1 MNEVRHVVRDKVAVS
16 LKPLEDDEKRIC
28 DLVLC
33 GEPVTKAYI
42 EVKKPQFEGRKEYL
56 KISQK
61 ANGWIKTKRVQKYL
75 ADHRKTVR
83 IIVEQ
88 DMEALAAH
96 MYDIAM
102 GNAKKEI
109 AHYDKDLG
117 RFVKDEI
124 SPAHSDQIAAAAWMK
139 NWYDDRKKDTLI
151 QLTDEQAQQQKE
163 IEGKA
168 MEFLS
173 FFKKN
178 KVQDGV
184 FRESANDRILD
195 MNVELMDAEGQ
206 LEGDVNPDVVKS
218 MIGSFAKGD
227 DEITDRIMEN
237 YARSCGKD

>member
-1 MNEVRHVVRDKVAVS
+1 MNEVRHIVRDNVVRKVA
-16 LKPLEDDEKRIC
+16 PLDDDEKRIC
-28 DLVLC
+28 DLILC
-33 GEPVTKAYI
+33 GESVTKSYI
-42 EVKKPQFEGRKEYL
+42 EVKNLQPNDKKEYT
-56 KISQK
+56 KIGQK
-61 ANGWIKTKRVQKYL
+61 ANSWVKTKRVQKYL

-124 SPAHSDQIAAAAWMK
+124 TPAHSDQIAAAAWMK
-139 NWYDDRKKDTLI
+139 NWYDDRKKDRLI
-151 QLTDEQAQQQKE
+151 ELTDEQNQQQKE

-168 MEFLS
+168 MEFLAL
-173 FFKKN
+173 FKGNN
-178 KVQDGV
+178 KIQDGV
-184 FRESANDRILD
+184 FRESANDRQLD
-195 MNVELMDAEGQ
+195 VSVELLDAEGQ
-206 LEGDVNPDVVKS
+206 LDGDVNPDVVKK

-227 DEITDRIMEN
+227 DKITERIMEN
-237 YARSCGKD
+237 YARSI